1 MKPGDSIAGLL
12 RNHAHETPDAV
23 AIAAPDRDP
32 LAYGAL
38 AGQVA
43 HVVAALNAMGIG
55 RNDRVAAVL
64 GNGPELAVAFL
75 GVAAGATFAPLNPAY
90 GEEAFDFYL
99 SDLGAAALMIEAG
112 ADSPARSV
120 ARSRGIPVIELVPDR
135 GGPAGLFE
143 LRGPV
148 AARASAPGLAGPDDI
163 ALVLHTS
170 GTTSRPKIVPLSGRN
185 LCTSARNVRNS
196 LALTA
201 HDRCLN
207 VMPLFHIHGLVAATL
222 ASLGAGASVVCTPGF
237 FATDFPDWL
246 ERSGATWYTAV
257 PTMHQSILAR
267 VAARGGPSPGMPLR
281 FIRSSSAALPV
292 PVIAELERVFGVP
305 VIEAYGMT
313 EAAHQMAC
321 NPLPPHARKPG
332 SVGPA
337 AGPDIAIMDES
348 GVLLGAGATGE
359 VVIRGP
365 NVTPGYENN
374 ADANTAAFTNGWFRT
389 GDEGYLD
396 GDGYLFLTG
405 RLKEIINRGG
415 EKIAPREVDDVLL
428 EHVGVE
434 QAVTFAV
441 PHPLLGEEVAAAIVR
456 RDGSGV
462 TASELRAFAAER
474 LVHFKVPRRIVF
486 VAEIPK
492 GATGKVQRIGMAERM
507 GVAGAEA
514 EAFAGAGEG
523 AGREYVAPRSR
534 VERVLAEIWVE
545 VLDVERVGVEE
556 SWFDLGGDSMLAT
569 RVAAR
574 VADRLG
580 LELTLPVFF
589 EHPTIAGLAAALGD
603 AGPDDR
609 PDGEPA
615 VDA

>member
-1 MKPGDSIAGLL
+1 MTPGDSIAGLL

-23 AIAAPDRDP
+23 AIAAPDREP
-32 LAYGAL
+32 LAYGDL
-38 AGQVA
+38 AGQV
-43 HVVAALNAMGIG
+43 VRTVAALNAMGIG

-64 GNGPELAVAFL
+64 ANGPELAVAFL

-99 SDLGAAALMIEAG
+99 SDLGAAALLIEAG
-112 ADSPARSV
+112 TDSPALSV
-120 ARSRGIPVIELVPDR
+120 ARSRGIPVIELLPDR
-135 GGPAGLFE
+135 AGPAGLFE
-143 LRGPV
+143 LRGSVVRQAPV
-148 AARASAPGLAGPDDI
+148 PGLAGPDDI

-237 FATDFPDWL
+237 FATDFLAGL

-267 VAARGGPSPGMPLR
+267 VAARGGPPPGVPLR
-281 FIRSSSAALPV
+281 FVRSSSAALPV

-321 NPLPPHARKPG
+321 NPLPPRPRKPG

-348 GVLLGAGATGE
+348 GHLLAVGTTGE

-365 NVTPGYENN
+365 NVTAGYENN
-374 ADANTAAFTNGWFRT
+374 ADANAAAFANGWFRT

-396 GDGYLFLTG
+396 ADGYLFLTG

-428 EHVGVE
+428 EHAGVE

-462 TASELRAFAAER
+462 TASELRAFVSER

-492 GATGKVQRIGMAERM
+492 GATGKMQRIGMAERLR
-507 GVAGAEA
+507 VAGAEP
-514 EAFAGAGEG
+514 EAFAGAAEG
-523 AGREYVAPRSR
+523 AGTAYVAPGNET
-534 VERVLAEIWVE
+534 ERVLAEIWAE
-545 VLDVERVGVEE
+545 VLDIERVGVEDN
-556 SWFDLGGDSMLAT
+556 WLDLGGDSMLAT

-580 LELTLPVFF
+580 VELTLPVFF
-589 EHPTIAGLAAALGD
+589 EHPTIAGQAAALGD
-603 AGPDDR
+603 AEPDDR
-609 PDGEPA
+609 SDPAADG
-615 VDA
+615 